1 MIFKKTISSIL
12 ITSIFL
18 SVFLLPGHSV
28 VYAQETTP
36 TATEGLTPQSQQY
49 LQGTQP
55 TQEQQI
61 PAQDI
66 VEGVFVCGAGSILAG
81 IIAYGLTSLL
91 STIAEAFGEEVVDKI
106 KPISPSVPIT
116 QTGTPR
122 IDSKYQTSKEVM
134 VTFMGIPIAPS
145 WDSVAWCIV
154 NEIIR
159 YISEATIAWAN
170 NGFEGKPA
178 FLENPERFFKELADM
193 EAASFIQQIAYNT
206 TGVNV
211 CEPFRVEIALRLADE
226 YGRGLDARRLT
237 CSLSEIGEN
246 ASNATVGFGS
256 PRNGGFGLPNY
267 WRTWNEARRP
277 ENNIWGSYIMAN
289 DLLYGQVQLQE
300 NTARFEIGLNRGWLN
315 FKKCSNP
322 EDTNSCV
329 IHTPGTLIESTLNK
343 SLGLSKDRL
352 VLAQEFDQMI
362 TAVVNGLIRVALDK
376 VLEETQEQ

>member
-1 MIFKKTISSIL
+1 MIFKKAISSIL
-12 ITSIFL
+12 VASIFL
-18 SVFLLPGHSV
+18 SVLMVPRHSV

-36 TATEGLTPQSQQY
+36 TATEGLTSQSQQY
-49 LQGTQP
+49 LRGTQP
-55 TQEQQI
+55 TQEQQL
-61 PAQDI
+61 PAQDVI
-66 VEGVFVCGAGSILAG
+66 EGVFVCGAGSVLAG

-91 STIAEAFGEEVVDKI
+91 STIGEAFGEQVVDKI
-106 KPISPSVPIT
+106 NPLAPSVPIT

-145 WDSVAWCIV
+145 WDSIAWCIV
-154 NEIIR
+154 NEILR

-193 EAASFIQQIAYNT
+193 EAASFIEQIAYNT

-211 CEPFRVEIALRLADE
+211 CEPFRVEIAIRLANE

-237 CSLSEIGEN
+237 CSLSQIGEN

-256 PRNGGFGLPNY
+256 PRNGGFGLQNY
-267 WRTWNEARRP
+267 WTNYNDARRP

-376 VLEETQEQ
+376 VLEETQE